1 MTGPSIGTSGS
12 LDTLYTA
19 NQAPIVVD
27 GAVTIS
33 DPDSATLSTGYV
45 AIVFRY
51 LTGDR
56 LNFVNN
62 DAAAYGNITASF
74 DANSGILSFVSAN
87 STATVA
93 QWQAAYRAVTFE
105 STGQYNLIRSIAFSV
120 SDGTAF
126 GTSSQ
131 LRLPLTT
138 VSVKGNGIPYYQSS
152 TTAAFNEIKVNVA
165 DFAIDAS

>member
-1 MTGPSIGTSGS
+1 MTGPTISTSGS
-12 LDTLYTA
+12 INTPYTP
-19 NQAPIVVD
+19 NQTAILVD
-27 GAVTIS
+27 PGLFVT

-45 AIVFRY
+45 AIAKTY

-138 VSVKGNGIPYYQSS
+138 VSVKGNGTPYYQSS